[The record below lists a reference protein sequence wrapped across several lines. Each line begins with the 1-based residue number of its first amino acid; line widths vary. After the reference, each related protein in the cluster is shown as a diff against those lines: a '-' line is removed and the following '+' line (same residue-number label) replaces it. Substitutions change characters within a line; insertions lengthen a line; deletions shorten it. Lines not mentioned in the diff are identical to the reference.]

1 MTEKTKAAVSGTST
15 GSGEDVQL
23 CEANIPCR
31 YSSTEHD
38 REQRGFIER
47 LLPVG
52 AENAVTMRQLMKLTG
67 LTARK
72 VRSCIMRERA
82 AGTAILTVGGAGG
95 YFLPDAGEKGRSE
108 LQQFVRLMTAIGVS
122 TLQAAEP
129 AKRMLRQA
137 EGQQSIGGEFG
148 GE

>member
-15 GSGEDVQL
+15 GSGKDVQL
-23 CEANIPCR
+23 CETNNPCDDHI
-31 YSSTEHD
+31 TGNGKGQH
-38 REQRGFIER
+38 GFIGS

-52 AENAVTMRQLMKLTG
+52 AENAISMKELMQTTG

-82 AGTAILTVGGAGG
+82 AGIAILTVGGSGG
-95 YFLPDAGEKGRSE
+95 YFLPDDGEKGRGE
-108 LQQFVRLMTAIGVS
+108 LQHFVRLMTAIGVS

-129 AKRMLRQA
+129 AKRMLQQI
-137 EGQQSIGGEFG
+137 EGQETIGGVFSG
-148 GE
+148 K